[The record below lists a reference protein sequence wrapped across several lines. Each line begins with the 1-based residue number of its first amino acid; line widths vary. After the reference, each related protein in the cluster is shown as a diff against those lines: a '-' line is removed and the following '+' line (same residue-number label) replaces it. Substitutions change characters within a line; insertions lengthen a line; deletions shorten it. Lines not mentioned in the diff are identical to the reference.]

1 MSHNPL
7 PKECLLWKR
16 SYEFR
21 NILNFKIS
29 DWGYSTYTR
38 PKIKQIEN
46 KSLPVAQPE
55 IYQGDDASKK
65 IEKCCCSKKGA
76 TQKAHRIMLYILLN
90 IIGLYQSNLL
100 N

>member
-1 MSHNPL
+1 MKTKLRIS
-7 PKECLLWKR
+7 E
-16 SYEFR
+16 Y
-21 NILNFKIS
+21 FKFS

-65 IEKCCCSKKGA
+65 IEKCCCCSKKGA
-76 TQKAHRIMLYILLN
+76 TQKARRIMLYILLN
-90 IIGLYQSNLL
+90 IMGLYQSNLL